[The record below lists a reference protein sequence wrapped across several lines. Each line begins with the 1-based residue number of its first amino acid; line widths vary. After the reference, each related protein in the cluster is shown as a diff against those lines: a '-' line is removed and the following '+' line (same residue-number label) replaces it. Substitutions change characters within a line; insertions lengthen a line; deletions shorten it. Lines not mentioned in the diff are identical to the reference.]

1 MNKHVHPK
9 LHPFL
14 KYLVLIIKKESHD
27 NAVEK
32 TERYK

>member
-9 LHPFL
+9 PHSFP